1 MKRCSTSLIIR
12 EMQIKMRYHLMQVRM
27 AAIKKSTNIKCWRE
41 CGEKG
46 ILLHCW
52 WECKLVQ
59 PLWRTMWKFLKKLE
73 IELPYDPAI
82 PLLGINTKETRI
94 ERDTCTPVFITA
106 LFTIARTWKQ
116 LRCPLADEWLRKL
129 WFSSVH
135 FSCSVMSNSLRPH
148 ELQHA
153 RPPCPSPEE

>member
-59 PLWRTMWKFLKKLE
+59 PLWRTVWKFLKKLE

-82 PLLGINTKETRI
+82 PLLGINTEETRI
-94 ERDTCTPVFITA
+94 ERDMCTPMFITA

-116 LRCPLADEWLRKL
+116 PRCPLADEWIRKR
-129 WFSSVH
+129 WYIYTMEYYSAIKKKAFESV
-135 FSCSVMSNSLRPH
+135 LIR
-148 ELQHA
+148 
-153 RPPCPSPEE
+153 